1 MMGNMAAGWA
11 LTTGGLVVLT
21 LDQLSKAA
29 ALRNLTAKPMILS
42 PGARLILVHNRR
54 GGFTSLTGRTAG
66 LLTVAIIAGLL
77 ALAGN
82 AVLQTPLRATG
93 LGCVIGGAAGNLI
106 DRVARGA
113 VIDFIAI
120 GNWPAFNIADAALCA
135 GFMLTAS
142 SLL

>member
-1 MMGNMAAGWA
+1 MGNLSAGWA
-11 LTTGGLVVLT
+11 LTTVGLVVLT

-29 ALRNLTAKPMILS
+29 AMRNLTANPMILR

-54 GGFTSLTGRTAG
+54 GGFTSLTGTTAG
-66 LLTVAIIAGLL
+66 LLTVAIIVGLL
-77 ALAGN
+77 ALAGS
-82 AVLQTPLRATG
+82 AILQTLLRATG
-93 LGCVIGGAAGNLI
+93 LGCIIGGAAGNLI
-106 DRVARGA
+106 DRVAREA

-120 GNWPAFNIADAALCA
+120 GNWPTFNIADAALCL

>member
-1 MMGNMAAGWA
+1 MGNMAAGWA

-21 LDQLSKAA
+21 LDQLCKAA
-29 ALRNLTAKPMILS
+29 ALRNLTAEPMILS
-42 PGARLILVHNRR
+42 PGVRLILVHNRR
-54 GGFTSLTGRTAG
+54 GGFTSLTGLTAG

-82 AVLQTPLRATG
+82 AILQAPLRATG
-93 LGCVIGGAAGNLI
+93 LGCIIGGAAGNLI

-120 GNWPAFNIADAALCA
+120 GNWPTFNIADAALCV